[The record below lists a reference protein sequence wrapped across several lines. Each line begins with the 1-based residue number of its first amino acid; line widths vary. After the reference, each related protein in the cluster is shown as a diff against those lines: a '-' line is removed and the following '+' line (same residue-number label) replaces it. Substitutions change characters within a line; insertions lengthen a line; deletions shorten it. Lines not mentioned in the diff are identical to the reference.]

1 MIFVVKINPVQYI
14 LCSQY
19 ILADRFSKNSGYLD
33 FVNFWVS
40 VFVKGSVEKS
50 KNTDVSL
57 SLTVKWQC

>member
-1 MIFVVKINPVQYI
+1 M

-40 VFVKGSVEKS
+40 VSVKGSVEKS
-50 KNTDVSL
+50 KNNVVCL
-57 SLTVKWQC
+57 NLTVKWQH